1 MRCRCVSFFRS
12 FGIEIAFVIDMNNR
26 ILITAERKE
35 NVLPL
40 SLLLE
45 SHNYRVCV
53 VERSFQAVEK
63 IRNHHATLKPFDLL
77 IAGTLLSTRSLW
89 KMFLELE
96 KIDMNLPFIVI
107 SDNEQT
113 RLMKRLLDRGFYG
126 YIVRPFDSVA
136 LLNSVMNILRNIRKY
151 RRQIR

>member
-1 MRCRCVSFFRS
+1 
-12 FGIEIAFVIDMNNR
+12 MNNR

-35 NVLPL
+35 NALPL

-45 SHNYRVCV
+45 SHNYRVCI
-53 VERSFQAVEK
+53 VERSYQAVER
-63 IRNHHATLKPFDLL
+63 IHTHHATSKPFDLL
-77 IAGTLLSTRSLW
+77 IAGTLLSAHSLW
-89 KMFLELE
+89 KLFSELE
-96 KIDMNLPFIVI
+96 KIDRNLPFIVV
-107 SDNEQT
+107 SDNEKI
-113 RLMKRLLDRGFYG
+113 RLMKRLLDKGFYG